1 MGGRGERAGIYKETW
16 WWNDEVA
23 RAVEEKKAKFAVWKD
38 TGNEGDHEHYRSAKR
53 ASRHIIWEAQET
65 KRRELVEEL
74 ASGRRQKTFFK
85 IARQMARSCV
95 DIIGPTCMRDEAGNI
110 VIEDTAVK
118 EV

>member
-1 MGGRGERAGIYKETW
+1 M
-16 WWNDEVA
+16 A
-23 RAVEEKKAKFAVWKD
+23 RAVEEKFAVWKE
-38 TGNEGDHEHYRSAKR
+38 TGDEGDHELYRSAKR
-53 ASRHIIWEAQET
+53 ASCHIICEAQET
-65 KRRELVEEL
+65 NRRELVEDL
-74 ASGRRQKTFFK
+74 ASGRRQQTFFK